1 VVVGGG
7 HRYAAQPGTLRDV
20 VQDGVHALVHEVG
33 GEREGRGLDSLD
45 VTFRLEMSK
54 GGPLAFDLRTERS
67 ALIVVDMQ
75 NDFVRVGAPLEVPD
89 ARETIDVHRE
99 LLSWFRERER
109 PVVFT
114 RFIAGP
120 EPTLMWKWS
129 PEIAP
134 PTCCCW
140 PGFMRSYPDVEG
152 ERECI
157 AVIDELTPLPGDHQV
172 DKYGYNAFH
181 RTRLT
186 DLLHA
191 NGVDTL
197 LITGTV
203 TQICVEDTARGAF
216 HEGFQAA
223 VVADAVSSYAPELHH
238 ASLQTLAMKYCR
250 VVSSD
255 EALKELEP

>member
-1 VVVGGG
+1 MSNGVPV
-7 HRYAAQPGTLRDV
+7 PFELR
-20 VQDGVHALVHEVG
+20 QDG
-33 GEREGRGLDSLD
+33 
-45 VTFRLEMSK
+45 
-54 GGPLAFDLRTERS
+54 S

-89 ARETIDVHRE
+89 ARETIEVNQR
-99 LLSWFRERER
+99 LLGWFRERRR

-129 PEIAP
+129 PVIAP

-140 PGFMRSYPDVEG
+140 PGFMRTYPDIEG

-157 AVIDELTPLPGDHQV
+157 AVIDELEPLPGEQQV

-186 DLLHA
+186 DLLRA
-191 NGVDTL
+191 NSVDTVV
-197 LITGTV
+197 ITGTV

-223 VVADAVSSYAPELHH
+223 VVADAVSSYAPELHR
-238 ASLQTLAMKYCR
+238 ASLQTLAMKYGR
-250 VVSSD
+250 VVTSD
-255 EALKELEP
+255 DALTELGS

>member
-1 VVVGGG
+1 MFQLKT
-7 HRYAAQPGTLRDV
+7 AST
-20 VQDGVHALVHEVG
+20 
-33 GEREGRGLDSLD
+33 
-45 VTFRLEMSK
+45 
-54 GGPLAFDLRTERS
+54 

-89 ARETIDVHRE
+89 ARETIEVHQE
-99 LLSWFRERER
+99 LLSWFRERDR

-120 EPTLMWKWS
+120 GRTLMWNWS
-129 PEIAP
+129 PQIAP
-134 PTCCCW
+134 PVCCCW
-140 PGFMRSYPDVEG
+140 PGFQRAYGDIEG
-152 ERECI
+152 ERDCV
-157 AVIDELTPLPGDHQV
+157 AVIDELMPLQGESQV

-186 DLLHA
+186 DLLNSH
-191 NGVDTL
+191 GIDTV

-223 VVADAVSSYAPELHH
+223 VVSDAVSSYAPELQR
-238 ASLQTLAMKYCR
+238 ASLQTLAMKYGR
-250 VVSSD
+250 VVTAQ
-255 EALKELEP
+255 EALSEMGS

>member
-1 VVVGGG
+1 MSNGAPV
-7 HRYAAQPGTLRDV
+7 PFELRRD
-20 VQDGVHALVHEVG
+20 
-33 GEREGRGLDSLD
+33 
-45 VTFRLEMSK
+45 
-54 GGPLAFDLRTERS
+54 RS

-89 ARETIDVHRE
+89 ARETIEVNQE
-99 LLSWFRERER
+99 LLAWFRERHR

-114 RFIAGP
+114 RFVAGP

-129 PEIAP
+129 EVIAP

-140 PGFMRSYPDVEG
+140 PGFMRSYADVEG

-157 AVIDELTPLPGDHQV
+157 AVIDELEPRPGEHQV
-172 DKYGYNAFH
+172 DKYGYNGFH

-186 DLLHA
+186 DLLNA
-191 NGVDTL
+191 GNVDTV
-197 LITGTV
+197 LISGTV

-223 VVADAVSSYAPELHH
+223 VVADAVSSYAPELHR
-238 ASLQTLAMKYCR
+238 ASLQTLAMKYGR
-250 VVSSD
+250 VVNARD
-255 EALKELEP
+255 ALAEMA